1 MIECAMTETTETKD
15 SLKAL
20 IIRLERELRLCDG
33 MGHSAAAIDINQAI
47 EKLREKLPK
56 VS

>member
-33 MGHSAAAIDINQAI
+33 MGHSAAAIDINPAI